1 MWTLLLAAAAV
12 MPADL
17 PIREVVLYK
26 HGVGYFQRSGR
37 LGPGESARL
46 DFKAGE
52 MNDVLKSLTVVEGGG
67 GRITGLRYDS
77 SQPVEARLADFPFRI
92 GEKEPLS
99 AVLDQL
105 KGARLELKMPNET
118 VAGSLVAAR
127 TIAGGERQPE
137 REQVTLLLDS
147 GDLRNF
153 DLAAASSIRFAD
165 PRLQLQFQDYLRVLA
180 DARAKEKRSVYI
192 DSSDRQAREITAGY
206 MLPMPVWKSSYRL
219 ILAEAGATLE
229 GWAIVDN
236 TTAEDW
242 KNVRLSLVSG
252 RPVSFI
258 SRLYEP
264 RFANRPVAELE
275 EERALAPQV
284 YDSAMS
290 KSAPRRLSAMAAPP
304 PPAPRESA
312 VVAEMAPS
320 AGLAMSSVQSAEGRE
335 MGELFEYRIGTPV
348 TVRKDESA
356 MLPFL
361 QQKLEARKLLIYSD
375 HSAQH
380 PMNAAEL
387 TNVTGKTLDGG
398 PITVYEGGY
407 AGEALVETVKA
418 GDKRLISYAMDLGT
432 NVTTRYGSGTKE
444 VRQVHLRRGLLMAS
458 SATRTTTTYTIR
470 NVDAKAK
477 TLIIERPAAEG
488 FTLVGLE
495 PSEKTAR
502 AWRFEV
508 KLAPS
513 ATREFPV
520 TEERT
525 HLETLGLA
533 SMTPDVLLTW
543 IQNKALSDA
552 GRKQLE
558 QIAGLKRRIAE
569 TGGELQRI
577 DKQIADLGRDQE
589 RIRQNIRSLSGV
601 AGQEQQVQNYAR
613 QLAAQEAQIAALR
626 DRQAEQQRSKTAL
639 EGELGR
645 AIETA
650 DF

>member
-1 MWTLLLAAAAV
+1 MWNLLLAAAAV
-12 MPADL
+12 MAADL

-26 HGVGYFQRSGR
+26 HGVGYFQRTGR

-77 SQPVEARLADFPFRI
+77 SQPVEARLADFPFKI

-105 KGARLELKMPNET
+105 KGARLELKMSNES

-127 TIAGGERQPE
+127 IIAGGERQPE

-206 MLPMPVWKSSYRL
+206 MLPVPVWKSSYRL

-258 SRLYEP
+258 SKLYEP
-264 RFANRPVAELE
+264 RYARRPVAELE
-275 EERALAPQV
+275 EEKALAPQV
-284 YDSAMS
+284 YDSAMA
-290 KSAPRRLSAMAAPP
+290 KEAAPRLQRSMAV
-304 PPAPRESA
+304 PPAPPA
-312 VVAEMAPS
+312 AAPLLMAEMAPS
-320 AGLAMSSVQSAEGRE
+320 AGLSSVQSAEGRE

-375 HSAQH
+375 QSAQH

-387 TNVTGKTLDGG
+387 TNITGKTLDGG
-398 PITVYEGGY
+398 PITIYDGGY

-432 NVTTRYGSGTKE
+432 NITTRYGTSTQE
-444 VRQVHLRRGLLMAS
+444 VREVHLRRGVLTS
-458 SATRTTTTYTIR
+458 SAATRTTTTYTIR

-477 TLIIERPAAEG
+477 TLMIERQVRPG
-488 FTLVGLE
+488 LTLVGIE

-520 TEERT
+520 TEEWMRDEMVMVT
-525 HLETLGLA
+525 N
-533 SMTPDVLLTW
+533 STPDALLTW
-543 IQNKALSDA
+543 TRNKGLSDA

-558 QIAGLKRRIAE
+558 QIAGLKRRMAE
-569 TGGELQRI
+569 ADGELQRI
-577 DKQIADLGRDQE
+577 DRQMDNLSKDQE
-589 RIRQNIRSLSGV
+589 RIRQNIRSLAGV
-601 AGQEQQVQNYAR
+601 AGQEQQVQGYAR
-613 QLAAQEAQIAALR
+613 QLAGQEAQIAGLR
-626 DRQAEQQRSKTAL
+626 DRQAEQQRTRTSL
-639 EGELGR
+639 EGELNR

-650 DF
+650 NF